1 MFLKLFEALR
11 IKGVPVTLREYLDLL
26 GGLNNGICHSNH
38 VEEFYNFSKMCLIKD
53 EKYFDK
59 FDVVFKS
66 FYEEN
71 YQNIQNIEKKI
82 PKNWVLN
89 EIKKIFSDEFKN
101 KIKNEKEWQQILE
114 EFKKKLKEQKKKT

>member
-26 GGLNNGICHSNH
+26 GGLNNGICNSNH

-114 EFKKKLKEQKKKT
+114 EFKKN